1 MLLSPVMNTVVTS
14 KRMMSLVKEEEFVR
28 ESQENTFLCRL
39 AKLLMMSVNKRINV
53 LKLNEL
59 KRNSGFLDDYMIR
72 IVAKYPNLF
81 CVVNEGRRKSFIEI
95 ELVHWNPELA
105 VSIVETTARRNGN
118 TRLTKLVEGT
128 KEMEKRNVGLAH
140 KMLSLTLWKKA
151 SIVKLSH
158 FRRVFALSDRLN
170 VLLLKHH
177 GIFCFQQVSDLH
189 SSS

>member
-118 TRLTKLVEGT
+118 TRLTFSC
-128 KEMEKRNVGLAH
+128 
-140 KMLSLTLWKKA
+140 SLPF
-151 SIVKLSH
+151 S
-158 FRRVFALSDRLN
+158 
-170 VLLLKHH
+170 
-177 GIFCFQQVSDLH
+177 
-189 SSS
+189 